1 MSRNLEKIKLAF
13 LNEFRNS
20 KYEFQYIKN
29 LKEIKKVQNET
40 VWDFDQIFKDTMG
53 RLTFHIVDEK
63 Q

>member
-29 LKEIKKVQNET
+29 LKEIKIVQNET
-40 VWDFDQIFKDTMG
+40 VWDFDQIFKDAMG
-53 RLTFHIVDEK
+53 RLTF
-63 Q
+63 